1 MTTNASKP
9 SPTRSMVKRLIGA
22 SLVMLVIG
30 TCSAPRIAL
39 FPVFQEGNKL
49 IPLIEDYKKAN
60 GSYPE
65 SLDRLGVDLRFD
77 STGSR
82 RLEYYLIEEGQ
93 DFILWCSAFGFLAR
107 DVYDSR
113 TKRWRSLD

>member
-30 TCSAPRIAL
+30 MCSAPRIAL

-77 STGSR
+77 STGAR
-82 RLEYYLIEEGQ
+82 GIEYRLIEEGQ
-93 DFILWCSAFGFLAR
+93 DFILVCFVGRSWFR
-107 DVYDSR
+107 EVYDSR

>member
-9 SPTRSMVKRLIGA
+9 SPTQSMVKRLIGA
-22 SLVMLVIG
+22 SFVMLVIG
-30 TCSAPRIAL
+30 TCSAPYVAL
-39 FPVFQEGNKL
+39 SSVFQEGRKL
-49 IPLIEDYKKAN
+49 VPLIEDYKKAN

-82 RLEYYLIEEGQ
+82 GLEYHLIEEGQ
-93 DFILWCSAFGFLAR
+93 DFILVCFVGRSWFR
-107 DVYDSR
+107 EVYDSR
-113 TKRWRSLD
+113 TKRWRSLN